1 MLATILN
8 VADLPGKT
16 AVCPHEQRGTSRDGK
31 HRLAWF
37 TMTLSLMI
45 GSSPI
50 AAVMSDPRLPDNPIV
65 ECNEAFVTL
74 TGYRSD
80 EIIGQNCR
88 FLAGRDTEPWLTE
101 TLRNGIRRR
110 QPVMVEILNYKKDGT
125 PFRNAVMVAPIF
137 DKNGDLEFFLGSQVE
152 IAEDVARANDA
163 RRKAAHDRVVALSR
177 RQREVLV
184 HLAAGKL
191 NKQIAYE
198 LGLSERTIKMHR
210 AALFSALDVKTSAD
224 AIRLA
229 IEAGY

>member
-1 MLATILN
+1 M
-8 VADLPGKT
+8 
-16 AVCPHEQRGTSRDGK
+16 S
-31 HRLAWF
+31 
-37 TMTLSLMI
+37 LSLMI

-65 ECNEAFVTL
+65 ECNQAFVTL

-80 EIIGQNCR
+80 EIIGHNCR
-88 FLAGRDTEPWLTE
+88 FLSGEDTEPWLTE
-101 TLRNGIRRR
+101 MLRNGIRRR

-137 DKNGDLEFFLGSQVE
+137 DANGDLEYFLGSQVE

-163 RRKAAHDRVVALSR
+163 RRKVAHDRVTALSR

-184 HLAAGKL
+184 HMAAGKL

-198 LGLSERTIKMHR
+198 LGLSERTVKMHR
-210 AALFSALDVKTSAD
+210 AAVLASLGVKTSAD

-229 IEAGY
+229 VEAGY

>member
-1 MLATILN
+1 M
-8 VADLPGKT
+8 
-16 AVCPHEQRGTSRDGK
+16 S
-31 HRLAWF
+31 
-37 TMTLSLMI
+37 LSLMI

-50 AAVMSDPRLPDNPIV
+50 AAVLSNPRLPDNPII
-65 ECNEAFVTL
+65 ECNEAFLAL

-80 EIIGQNCR
+80 EIIGHNCR
-88 FLAGRDTEPWLTE
+88 FLAGEGTEPWLTE
-101 TLRNGIRRR
+101 MLRNGIRRR
-110 QPVMVEILNYKKDGT
+110 QPVMVEILNYKKNGT

-137 DKNGDLEFFLGSQVE
+137 DARGELEYFLGSQVE

-163 RRKAAHDRVVALSR
+163 RREAAHARVAALSR
-177 RQREVLV
+177 RQREVL
-184 HLAAGKL
+184 LQMAAGRL

-210 AALFSALDVKTSAD
+210 AALFAALGVKTSAD

>member
-1 MLATILN
+1 
-8 VADLPGKT
+8 
-16 AVCPHEQRGTSRDGK
+16 
-31 HRLAWF
+31 
-37 TMTLSLMI
+37 MI

-65 ECNEAFVTL
+65 ECNAAFVAL
-74 TGYRSD
+74 TGYQRE
-80 EIIGQNCR
+80 EIIGHNCR
-88 FLAGRDTEPWLTE
+88 FLTGPGTEPWLIE

-137 DKNGDLEFFLGSQVE
+137 DTAGELEYFLGSQVE

-163 RRKAAHDRVVALSR
+163 RREAAHARVAALSR
-177 RQREVLV
+177 RQREVLL
-184 HLAAGKL
+184 HMAAGKL
-191 NKQIAYE
+191 NKQIAFE
-198 LGLSERTIKMHR
+198 LGLSERTVKMHR
-210 AALFSALDVKTSAD
+210 AAVFTALGIRTSAD

>member
-1 MLATILN
+1 M
-8 VADLPGKT
+8 
-16 AVCPHEQRGTSRDGK
+16 S
-31 HRLAWF
+31 
-37 TMTLSLMI
+37 LSAMI

-50 AAVMSDPRLPDNPIV
+50 AAVISNPLLPDNPIV
-65 ECNEAFVTL
+65 ECNDAFVAL
-74 TGYRSD
+74 TGYSRA
-80 EIIGQNCR
+80 EIIGHNCR
-88 FLAGRDTEPWLTE
+88 FLVGAGTEPWLTE
-101 TLRNGIRRR
+101 MLRNGIRRR

-137 DKNGDLEFFLGSQVE
+137 DAVGELEYFLGSQVE

-163 RRKAAHDRVVALSR
+163 RREAAHDLIAALSR

-198 LGLSERTIKMHR
+198 LGISERTVKMHR
-210 AALFSALDVKTSAD
+210 AAVFTALGVRTSAD